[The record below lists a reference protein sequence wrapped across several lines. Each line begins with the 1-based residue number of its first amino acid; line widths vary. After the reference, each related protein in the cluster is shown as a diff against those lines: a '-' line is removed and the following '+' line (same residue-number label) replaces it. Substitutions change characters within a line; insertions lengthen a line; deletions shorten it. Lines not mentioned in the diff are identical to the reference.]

1 MSKFGLE
8 WNRIRALLRSKNM
21 GFSTSR
27 NKANSIKSF
36 VHGHFNLII
45 FKKLEACF
53 VYVNIFLVKYV
64 PLYNINLIVLF

>member
-1 MSKFGLE
+1 
-8 WNRIRALLRSKNM
+8 M

-36 VHGHFNLII
+36 VHGHFNLIV

-53 VYVNIFLVKYV
+53 VYVNIFLVIKNV